1 MKNIDQLIYFNNR
14 FSEVGVNTYLDLYL
28 QAVARLSEQKEV
40 KLLNQVRPLSNVIIE
55 SRGQSLTA
63 YEIGEL
69 LQERDSFFNWALMVA
84 RLAYVVMEKI
94 GPAEGLEVMRLFDC
108 LDS

>member
-1 MKNIDQLIYFNNR
+1 MKNIDQLIYFNNK
-14 FSEVGVNTYLDLYL
+14 FSEVGVKAYIERYQQLVAVLAEQKEENIL
-28 QAVARLSEQKEV
+28 QAVK
-40 KLLNQVRPLSNVIIE
+40 PLTNVI
-55 SRGQSLTA
+55 SGAWWDGLTA

-69 LQERDSFFNWALMVA
+69 LQEQDSFFNWALMVA

-108 LDS
+108 LDC